1 MTAPATGLP
10 LFGTRQLLHEVAA
23 PAPKPRRYAESK
35 ADVEREMARGLTEGQ
50 AARVVKRRRENTSR
64 AGSAGTNRRK
74 VAEGVAAE
82 MKYLRRM
89 LASADPVAALRAEVD
104 RLAGWLERN
113 REDQT

>member
-10 LFGTRQLLHEVAA
+10 LATARDLLPEIAA

-35 ADVEREMARGLTEGQ
+35 ADVEREMARGLTAGQ
-50 AARVVKRRRENTSR
+50 AARVVKRRRENHSR

-82 MKYLRRM
+82 MTYLRGM
-89 LASADPVAALRAEVD
+89 LDGDDPVAALRAEVD
-104 RLAGWLERN
+104 RLASWLERN